1 MSKSEAER
9 SCTAPWIT
17 SPSRAGLPR
26 HPTAGGEESTPGTKG
41 LFPSVP
47 SSGSTNN
54 SSPRKPSLPRRTVN
68 EQAELGAREL
78 KDNSCSN
85 SYDVKMYSHV
95 EEIVPSDGVAACTGR
110 CGTAG
115 RCNAPNGD
123 LSESPQKAAST
134 DWGNH
139 SIGVDVTLDDDRDVD
154 HIEQESNVGKEE
166 FMGRVLRSDKN
177 DVEVEVVG
185 RVQSLPGGQHSPEV
199 WWLVDTGATR
209 SILSAST
216 YRRALSHIP
225 LRPVHVP
232 MTAINGSRVP
242 VMGACTLVII
252 LNGRR
257 YKHDFIVAEIG
268 TRVCSDGTSLGQID
282 ASGIG
287 SITSSRSM
295 GKRSD
300 AEYPYSTISLLRK

>member
-26 HPTAGGEESTPGTKG
+26 IRRLAVRSQPQGPRDSS
-41 LFPSVP
+41 LP
-47 SSGSTNN
+47 SSSSSTNN

-68 EQAELGAREL
+68 EQAEPGAREQ

-95 EEIVPSDGVAACTGR
+95 EEMYRRTEWLPAPGDVGLLVGAMPQM
-110 CGTAG
+110 GTSLRVHKRRLA
-115 RCNAPNGD
+115 
-123 LSESPQKAAST
+123 T

-154 HIEQESNVGKEE
+154 HIEQETNVGKEE

-199 WWLVDTGATR
+199 RWLVDTGATR

-242 VMGACTLVII
+242 VMGPA
-252 LNGRR
+252 
-257 YKHDFIVAEIG
+257 
-268 TRVCSDGTSLGQID
+268 
-282 ASGIG
+282 
-287 SITSSRSM
+287 
-295 GKRSD
+295 
-300 AEYPYSTISLLRK
+300 PW